1 MRLVLKM
8 VPNSK
13 WSRLDLI
20 CSSSAQL
27 RRHIHT
33 AFEKE
38 DEVFGLCSFS
48 EAEANSA
55 GLWVCLQG
63 IPMILTID
71 AVH

>member
-20 CSSSAQL
+20 CSSRAQL
-27 RRHIHT
+27 RRDIHT

-38 DEVFGLCSFS
+38 DEVFGLHSSS
-48 EAEANSA
+48 EAEAND
-55 GLWVCLQG
+55 G
-63 IPMILTID
+63 
-71 AVH
+71 